1 MTSRLLLLLAQGF
14 GVGRIRCAPGT
25 FGSFLGL
32 LWFLVLVWPQHF
44 GVYAGGALGG
54 VLASVWVCGAAE
66 RILERTDPP
75 SVVLDEIVAVP
86 LCYAGGVA
94 WLWLKT
100 GEMPSPGF
108 FFTGRNWWGVAGVFV
123 AFRFFDIVKPWPIG
137 VSQRLP
143 GGWGVTLD
151 DVMAA
156 CYVNAAAAVL
166 WLFAR

>member
-1 MTSRLLLLLAQGF
+1 MTSRVLLLLAEGF
-14 GVGRIRCAPGT
+14 GVGRVRRAPGT

-54 VLASVWVCGAAE
+54 VLASVWVCVAAE

-108 FFTGRNWWGVAGVFV
+108 FFTGRNWWGIAGVFV
-123 AFRFFDIVKPWPIG
+123 AFRFFDILKPWPIG

-143 GGWGVTLD
+143 GGWGVALD
-151 DVMAA
+151 DVLAA

>member
-1 MTSRLLLLLAQGF
+1 MTSRVLLLLAQGF

-44 GVYAGGALGG
+44 GVFAAGALGG
-54 VLASVWVCGAAE
+54 VLASAWLCGVAE
-66 RILERTDPP
+66 RTLKRIDPP
-75 SVVLDEIVAVP
+75 SIVLDEIVSVP
-86 LCYAGGVA
+86 LCCAGWVV
-94 WLWLKT
+94 WFWMKT

-108 FFTGRNWWGVAGVFV
+108 FLTGPSCWGVAGAFV
-123 AFRFFDIVKPWPIG
+123 AFRVFDIVKPWP
-137 VSQRLP
+137 VSALQRLP